1 MKPKK
6 AIINVVT
13 FLLLATVL
21 NFLFTWPIQLLWNH
35 ALVDAIDGINPIS
48 FWQALGIG
56 MLVSLLMGNKSK
68 SSKND

>member
-13 FLLLATVL
+13 FLLLVTVL
-21 NFLFTWPIQLLWNH
+21 NFLFTWPIQLLWNG
-35 ALVDAIDGINPIS
+35 ALVGAIDGINPIS

-56 MLVSLLMGNKSK
+56 LLVSLLIGNKSK
-68 SSKND
+68 SSKDD